1 VNNTAC
7 GTCLEC
13 LRTCPH
19 ENVVVRLRAPGAD
32 LLQHSGRK
40 LDEAYKSFIMLGCA
54 LVYSAVMLG
63 PWGALKSAAYNI
75 GSGAW
80 VGYASA
86 MLAFVLLVVPGMFLL
101 ATMLGRRLASAPR
114 QLKPAYISLSYGLIP
129 LGLAAWMA
137 FSLSFVFANVSYLW
151 PVLSDPMGWG
161 WNLLGT
167 ASLAWQPYLSGLIAP
182 LQIILLMVGLGWT
195 TSMLRAIAHK
205 LGGGLRLAAPF
216 MAVGWMLT
224 IVLLWLLIG

>member
-1 VNNTAC
+1 
-7 GTCLEC
+7 
-13 LRTCPH
+13 
-19 ENVVVRLRAPGAD
+19 VVIRMRAPGAD
-32 LLQHSGRK
+32 LLQHSGRR

-80 VGYASA
+80 VAYTSG
-86 MLAFVLLVVPGMFLL
+86 MLAIVLLVVPGAFLL
-101 ATMLGRRLASAPR
+101 ATMLGRWLAAAPR
-114 QLKPAYISLSYGLIP
+114 QLKPAFISLSYGLIP

-137 FSLSFVFANVSYLW
+137 FSLSFVFANLSYVW

-167 ASLAWQPYLSGLIAP
+167 AHLEWQPYLSGWIAP

-195 TSMLRAIAHK
+195 SSTLRSIATK
-205 LGGGLRLAAPF
+205 LGGGLRLASPYI
-216 MAVGWMLT
+216 AVGWVIT
-224 IVLLWLLIG
+224 ITQLWLLIG